1 MTTAFVL
8 SGGGSLG
15 SVQVGM
21 LQALLQHG
29 VHPDL
34 VVGTSVG
41 ALNVAWLAGDATVQ
55 GAQELGEVW
64 KKGLRRSD
72 AFPTGVF
79 RGLSGVLGLGDH
91 VASGRGIRRL
101 LRRHLRFAD
110 LE

>member
-41 ALNVAWLAGDATVQ
+41 AFNGAWLAGDATVQ

-64 KKGLRRSD
+64 KGLRRSD